1 MHQMLLY
8 SRTRGQ
14 HVVDEDQEAFVRNLG
29 VGVEEH
35 GPDVLHSHLDVQRR
49 DVALEHTG
57 DGPLQ
62 NGGNIYLYIY
72 IHVQSFS
79 DPTTFFL
86 HYFKINEICSIIVCD
101 LYDIQTA

>member
-62 NGGNIYLYIY
+62 NGGKIYLYIY
-72 IHVQSFS
+72 IFMCKAFLTLQL
-79 DPTTFFL
+79 FF
-86 HYFKINEICSIIVCD
+86 YITSKSMKFVP
-101 LYDIQTA
+101 